1 MSVLPSSPTAVVAPP
16 IFIGAWFA
24 MPGIPVIARSTPD
37 RRGISC
43 SLNVSVRRFVAPTVA
58 LAAGVELTSLGWASA
73 GVDRPIDR
81 IAIRAANLVFV
92 FIEHLRWVRC
102 TLRSLDAYPSL
113 PSPD

>member
-1 MSVLPSSPTAVVAPP
+1 MSVLPSSPTAVVAPQ
-16 IFIGAWFA
+16 IFIGAGFS

-37 RRGISC
+37 RRGISRALKLC
-43 SLNVSVRRFVAPTVA
+43 VRRFVALTVA

>member
-37 RRGISC
+37 RRGISR

-81 IAIRAANLVFV
+81 IASRAANLVCV
-92 FIEHLRWVRC
+92 LIDHLLLVRWV
-102 TLRSLDAYPSL
+102 LRRDRKSGV
-113 PSPD
+113 